1 MRIFKYKWFAKFA
14 QKEGISDAKLCQ
26 AVKDAEAG
34 RIDADYGGGVIK
46 QRIARLNEGKS
57 GGYRSIIL
65 YRRGHRAFFVYGFA
79 KSDRENISKADEQA
93 FKESAGAV
101 FSFSDDE
108 IEKLL
113 KAGIYKEIL
122 YNEQDI

>member
-1 MRIFKYKWFAKFA
+1 VRIFKYKWFAKFA

-79 KSDRENISKADEQA
+79 KSDRENVSKADEQA
-93 FKESAGAV
+93 FKESAEAV

-122 YNEQDI
+122 CNEQDI